1 MLKVILPLILLA
13 IGVAAYAYYSNYDY
27 VPPEVS
33 DETVLSLDK
42 NFQNSHELVSGDTEP
57 KKIQNS
63 HELVSGDTEPK
74 KRRIKIKSYLRDEL
88 INEGAEEVKGKMKK
102 GIIEYDLDSIVNV
115 FDNASKINDF
125 SESLSYVLASE
136 LSDFEK
142 EFLIKRLFE
151 NSEHKGVD
159 LLNKVTSEMDNFR
172 TSLSDEIANSLLL
185 HSVSVSA
192 RDYIASTLEHLDKN
206 HNILADL
213 NYSSETTKEQ
223 FKKLLYEN
231 AYHSNLKA
239 NDFYSLVHI
248 LNNPVFGNDSKAFQ
262 NLFRDVDHSVG
273 IEWLKQSKALLTE
286 EQFANA
292 LRNLVSKSYLEQGLV
307 GTNGE
312 HAVKLND
319 LVSNRN
325 FEEAKVYANLLKDD
339 PEKVGFLR
347 NFISNLAIQDFDEAK
362 QWLSTVDNEIVKDD
376 LHKNL
381 AHYQVQLNYER
392 TLNWAQNLE
401 EGSTAQ
407 AYALSNIAIQQAT
420 HNYLHHQSTDWFSSL
435 PNGFVKDRTEIGYAL
450 GMSRFHN
457 DVGLEFT
464 LKEMFV
470 KDKFDRETSKVAV
483 QNSKLPGSVKNK
495 IIKILEK

>member
-159 LLNKVTSEMDNFR
+159 LLNKVTSEMDYFR

-192 RDYIASTLEHLDKN
+192 RDSIASTLEHLDKN

-223 FKKLLYEN
+223 AHQLKKHSLL
-231 AYHSNLKA
+231 A
-239 NDFYSLVHI
+239 
-248 LNNPVFGNDSKAFQ
+248 
-262 NLFRDVDHSVG
+262 
-273 IEWLKQSKALLTE
+273 
-286 EQFANA
+286 
-292 LRNLVSKSYLEQGLV
+292 
-307 GTNGE
+307 
-312 HAVKLND
+312 
-319 LVSNRN
+319 
-325 FEEAKVYANLLKDD
+325 
-339 PEKVGFLR
+339 
-347 NFISNLAIQDFDEAK
+347 
-362 QWLSTVDNEIVKDD
+362 
-376 LHKNL
+376 
-381 AHYQVQLNYER
+381 
-392 TLNWAQNLE
+392 
-401 EGSTAQ
+401 
-407 AYALSNIAIQQAT
+407 
-420 HNYLHHQSTDWFSSL
+420 
-435 PNGFVKDRTEIGYAL
+435 
-450 GMSRFHN
+450 
-457 DVGLEFT
+457 
-464 LKEMFV
+464 
-470 KDKFDRETSKVAV
+470 
-483 QNSKLPGSVKNK
+483 
-495 IIKILEK
+495 